1 MTAALLDVAQAA
13 GVTTD
18 ELASALL
25 DVALDALLDHAG
37 NLAFVESAEAMRPGG
52 PLPSRETTPEHLRRA
67 VAELLPSLASKS
79 L

>member
-1 MTAALLDVAQAA
+1 MTATLQDVALAA

-18 ELASALL
+18 ELAGALL

-37 NLAFVESAEAMRPGG
+37 NLAYVESGEKYRPGG
-52 PLPSRETTPEHLRRA
+52 PIPSRDTGPEHLRRA
-67 VAELLPSLASKS
+67 VAELLPSLASKP